1 MCQKNLPFIRKS
13 CIREEGRVEERLSGI
28 ELALDVKFGSE
39 GLQLMSTISETSD
52 LVILRTIYKYVLT
65 ANTFDQLRELIQ
77 NVYASEIY

>member
-1 MCQKNLPFIRKS
+1 
-13 CIREEGRVEERLSGI
+13 
-28 ELALDVKFGSE
+28 
-39 GLQLMSTISETSD
+39 MSTISETSD